1 MLALYRLYDI
11 IGRLYV
17 HTEREREREPRAYS
31 KKIGGRIHWRRGN
44 RFDFISR
51 LDSCCAFIGFFFALP
66 TLYDFLCLFRYVP
79 TLLFGCITFN
89 GNENLFFF
97 FYEEGTGSG
106 TSITNVISYSMDEG
120 HDFESL
126 SVPFRQQR
134 QLLFSLINVLTTMY
148 EPECLYVSCKTHVT
162 PLTACRLFFSFFFY
176 CCFLLILLLVFRL
189 VFCFV
194 DLSAREI
201 RLKHTWV
208 TNHLHHKSSRN
219 NNNLGVTFVKRD
231 HESF

>member
-1 MLALYRLYDI
+1 MLLLALYLLYDI

-17 HTEREREREPRAYS
+17 HTERERERESHAHIV
-31 KKIGGRIHWRRGN
+31 KKSAGEFIGGAAIVSILFHDLIVVAHSSVFFLRCRLYMIFSVYFVTYRR
-44 RFDFISR
+44 
-51 LDSCCAFIGFFFALP
+51 CCLAVSHSMEMKI
-66 TLYDFLCLFRYVP
+66 C
-79 TLLFGCITFN
+79 
-89 GNENLFFF
+89 FFF

-201 RLKHTWV
+201 RLKHT
-208 TNHLHHKSSRN
+208 
-219 NNNLGVTFVKRD
+219 
-231 HESF
+231 